1 MQASRTGITN
11 AKPRLTRQRRRS
23 AVGLG
28 LQEQATDFCTF
39 GRPVAIK
46 HVHKRTSCLEQCDVS
61 SLAAPSGSVTSLP
74 AGPQTWWQQA
84 SCAPC
89 DRAVA

>member
-11 AKPRLTRQRRRS
+11 KKPRLTRQRWRS

-28 LQEQATDFCTF
+28 LQEQAADFCTF

-46 HVHKRTSCLEQCDVS
+46 HVHKLMPT
-61 SLAAPSGSVTSLP
+61 TM
-74 AGPQTWWQQA
+74 
-84 SCAPC
+84 
-89 DRAVA
+89 